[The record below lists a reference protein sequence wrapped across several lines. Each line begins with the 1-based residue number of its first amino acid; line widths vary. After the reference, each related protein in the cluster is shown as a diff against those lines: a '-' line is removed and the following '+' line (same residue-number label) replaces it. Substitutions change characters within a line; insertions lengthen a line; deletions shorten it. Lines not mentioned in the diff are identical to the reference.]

1 MQRCYILKKKTKVK
15 EAILTKQSK
24 IILIN
29 KNNNSLLSMNKNL
42 NKIQYLQRQIRK
54 YLSSKNN
61 QNKLFN
67 RPPQTKSKNN
77 YLYLNSNTD
86 KINELEK
93 NIQNNNINTNE
104 IIIQEKITSHNDKDI
119 ETQDDIDKMKLNQ
132 EDDSLL
138 NSEIKYVE
146 NK

>member
-86 KINELEK
+86 NINEL
-93 NIQNNNINTNE
+93 
-104 IIIQEKITSHNDKDI
+104 IIILIQ
-119 ETQDDIDKMKLNQ
+119 MK
-132 EDDSLL
+132 
-138 NSEIKYVE
+138 
-146 NK
+146 

>member
-54 YLSSKNN
+54 Y
-61 QNKLFN
+61 
-67 RPPQTKSKNN
+67 
-77 YLYLNSNTD
+77 
-86 KINELEK
+86 
-93 NIQNNNINTNE
+93 
-104 IIIQEKITSHNDKDI
+104 
-119 ETQDDIDKMKLNQ
+119 
-132 EDDSLL
+132 
-138 NSEIKYVE
+138 
-146 NK
+146 

>member
-61 QNKLFN
+61 QN
-67 RPPQTKSKNN
+67 TKR
-77 YLYLNSNTD
+77 
-86 KINELEK
+86 
-93 NIQNNNINTNE
+93 
-104 IIIQEKITSHNDKDI
+104 
-119 ETQDDIDKMKLNQ
+119 
-132 EDDSLL
+132 
-138 NSEIKYVE
+138 
-146 NK
+146 